1 MRMRRIGMAALAS
14 AVALGG
20 MVVGIDPAS
29 AGKPS
34 LSGTLTCH
42 VNSTI
47 TISPSLVL
55 SIPDKKPATAT
66 KPAKPGKDKGP
77 KFNSTGSFSQ
87 CAGSEP
93 SSGLAVPTG
102 APTTTTKSKGG
113 SRLCAGGPNSGQG
126 ISKGKITF
134 SDGSKAKASSTTS
147 SLNAYNPVGPVIT
160 PTPPSGSSL
169 ATSLAFVAA
178 HATDRL
184 YFTTTATS
192 GGKAYKGKHFV
203 TQVVTTETI
212 QNLFLVQCSG
222 AGISALHLDPA
233 YSRFIVS

>member
-1 MRMRRIGMAALAS
+1 MRRIGMAALAS
-14 AVALGG
+14 VIALGG
-20 MVVGIDPAS
+20 IVGGIGPAS

-34 LSGTLTCH
+34 LNGSINCH
-42 VNSTI
+42 VSSTI

-55 SIPDKKPATAT
+55 SIPAKGG
-66 KPAKPGKDKGP
+66 KPGKDKGP

-87 CAGSEP
+87 CIGSEP
-93 SSGLAVPTG
+93 TSGLPVPTG

-126 ISKGKITF
+126 QSKGKITF
-134 SDGSKAKASSTTS
+134 SDGSKGKSTSTTS

-160 PTPPSGSSL
+160 PTPPSGNSL

-184 YFTTTATS
+184 YFTTSGIS
-192 GGKAYKGKHFV
+192 GGKAYKGKQFL

-212 QNLFLVQCSG
+212 QNLFLVQCAG
-222 AGISALHLDPA
+222 AGISALHVDPT
-233 YSRFIVS
+233 YSRFIVA